1 MCLSLGETRAES
13 TVAGELVTVVNLIG
27 DVEASVSKK
36 KIGPFL
42 LVAIT
47 SSP

>member
-1 MCLSLGETRAES
+1 MCLSFGDTRTES
-13 TVAGELVTVVNLIG
+13 TVAGAFVTVVNLMG

-36 KIGPFL
+36 NIGPLRLF
-42 LVAIT
+42 ATT